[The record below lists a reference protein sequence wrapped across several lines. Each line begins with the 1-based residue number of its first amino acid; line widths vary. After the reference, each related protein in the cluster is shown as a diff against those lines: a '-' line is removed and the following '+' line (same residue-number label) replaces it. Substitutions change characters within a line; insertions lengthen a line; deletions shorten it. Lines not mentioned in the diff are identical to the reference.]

1 MALAVTEPDLAV
13 PCEKMTDRKK
23 KKKSQ
28 VAEMT
33 AFGRKYRKYKL
44 EYFLVIDK
52 VVPVAGEIDYDRSS
66 PKKKYDL

>member
-1 MALAVTEPDLAV
+1 
-13 PCEKMTDRKK
+13 
-23 KKKSQ
+23 
-28 VAEMT
+28 MT